1 MTARLITARL
11 TTGQLSL
18 VAPLLLGAALLG
30 CAAPEPLP
38 AAPAAQAPPAN
49 VDGRYRGTARL
60 IRAERPGCPRSGARV
75 LQLRGTTI
83 TMSYILAPRQLS
95 QLTADIQP
103 DGLIQ
108 ASDGLGSLD
117 GTLRDGRLE
126 LTIRSPMCEN
136 HWSLT
141 RVG

>member
-1 MTARLITARL
+1 
-11 TTGQLSL
+11 
-18 VAPLLLGAALLG
+18 VA
-30 CAAPEPLP
+30 AAPV
-38 AAPAAQAPPAN
+38 N

-75 LQLRGTTI
+75 LQIRGNAL
-83 TMSYILAPRQLS
+83 TMSYTFAPRRLS

-108 ASDGLGSLD
+108 ANDGVGSMD
-117 GTLRDGRLE
+117 GTLRDGHLE
-126 LTIRSPMCEN
+126 LTIVSTMCEN

-141 RVG
+141 RVE